1 MQQCDHWSRCPLS
14 STHQRGAT
22 FPLGSFLSRPALGH
36 SSTAALPQWHGSSV
50 STMAAWPWSHT
61 PSEAHPTNLPL
72 AKATWACAPNPM
84 AAAAQVRRVM
94 VGQQVVSCPKESN
107 QATSMNAPPVAAN
120 LSQVEGH
127 PPLQLTSPPP
137 APAAPHV
144 TTDVQERVLRSA
156 HNAGNP
162 VSIHVI
168 VGEFLWVCFR
178 T

>member
-1 MQQCDHWSRCPLS
+1 MQQCDHWSCCPLS
-14 STHQRGAT
+14 STHQRGAA

-36 SSTAALPQWHGSSV
+36 SSTTALPQWHGSSV

-61 PSEAHPTNLPL
+61 PSQAHPTNLPL

-94 VGQQVVSCPKESN
+94 VGQQQVLCCPKESN

-120 LSQVEGH
+120 LSQVEGPH
-127 PPLQLTSPPP
+127 HSSLLPLHQPLQPRTLPLTYKKEFF
-137 APAAPHV
+137 AAL
-144 TTDVQERVLRSA
+144 TMQETRSA
-156 HNAGNP
+156 
-162 VSIHVI
+162 S
-168 VGEFLWVCFR
+168 